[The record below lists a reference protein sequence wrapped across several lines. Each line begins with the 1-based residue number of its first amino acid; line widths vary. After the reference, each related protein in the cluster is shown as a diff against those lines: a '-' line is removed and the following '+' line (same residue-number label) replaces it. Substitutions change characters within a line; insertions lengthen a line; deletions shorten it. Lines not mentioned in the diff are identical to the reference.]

1 MAAVECGSANACAPE
16 LRLTLM
22 TNRAIA
28 DATTTTRKRGG
39 GSARATGTAMAA
51 LLAKVT
57 AGKRLGAGKYAGG
70 NGSGTARALDWCQR
84 CKCRFTTR
92 AVGHRIG

>member
-1 MAAVECGSANACAPE
+1 MTAVECGSANACAPE

-28 DATTTTRKRGG
+28 DATATTRKRGG
-39 GSARATGTAMAA
+39 GSARATGIAMAA
-51 LLAKVT
+51 LLAEVT
-57 AGKRLGAGKYAGG
+57 AGKRLGAGECAGG
-70 NGSGTARALDWCQR
+70 NGRGTARASHGCQR